1 MNDSPK
7 EPFEIVDDYFCSICD
22 MPETELDSDSLA
34 LVQVWHSFGL
44 IRNGGLHSYL
54 CEIGDEAAPVAN
66 AYRHAGVD
74 RGCYLILSALALWK
88 TYGPETDP
96 EESDP
101 DEFRSRFES
110 ELDSIEEEFYDLED
124 DIVTHLARI
133 VSGLPKT
140 QDQSGRGDGIAP
152 VNPPTPPD
160 MRV

>member
-1 MNDSPK
+1 MKNPPK
-7 EPFEIVDDYFCSICD
+7 EPFEIVDDYFCVCD

-34 LVQVWHSFGL
+34 LVQIWHSFGL
-44 IRNGGLHSYL
+44 IQNGGLHSYL

-74 RGCYLILSALALWK
+74 RGCDLILSALALWK
-88 TYGPETDP
+88 TYWSETDP

-110 ELDSIEEEFYDLED
+110 ELDSIEEEFYSLED

-133 VSGLPKT
+133 VSALPKR
-140 QDQSGRGDGIAP
+140 QD
-152 VNPPTPPD
+152 
-160 MRV
+160 